1 MINGEVEGSLTARVM
16 GTSGRVVEADT
27 RVTGG
32 TDGRVLVLDASVTE
46 ANGRVAGVDGRA
58 TGAGGRVEGVTVL
71 DPISFFMMIAWFC
84 WMATGQSFNNVST
97 SGSTTKWVEK
107 AN

>member
-1 MINGEVEGSLTARVM
+1 M
-16 GTSGRVVEADT
+16 
-27 RVTGG
+27 
-32 TDGRVLVLDASVTE
+32 LVLDASVTE
-46 ANGRVAGVDGRA
+46 ANGRVAGVDAEVMKASGRVA
-58 TGAGGRVEGVTVL
+58 MVDGRETGAGGRVEGVTVL

-84 WMATGQSFNNVST
+84 WMATGQSFNSVST